1 MKEPLIP
8 QGRKESISSDRK
20 SSVISRI
27 TIQGDIDLFEAIEN
41 QNKEGI
47 IKYLSY
53 HPEAKITNFLED
65 EQYTILH
72 RIAFQTI
79 KPHKF

>member
-53 HPEAKITNFLED
+53 HPEAKITNFLA
-65 EQYTILH
+65 ILVP
-72 RIAFQTI
+72 RKCAISITSILCF
-79 KPHKF
+79 